1 MANTFKNSFQQA
13 VGQTETTI
21 YTAGSGVQATVIGM
35 TVANITNSDVKANV
49 FVNSSGTNYFLVR
62 NATIEPGSALVPI
75 GGDQKLVLEATDY
88 LRVQSDT
95 ASSLDVV
102 LSVLEIS

>member
-1 MANTFKNSFQQA
+1 MPNTFKNSFQQA
-13 VGQTETTI
+13 VGQTETTV

-35 TVANITNSDVKANV
+35 TVANITNGDVRANV
-49 FVNSSGTNYFLVR
+49 FVNSSGTNYFLVK
-62 NATIEPGSALVPI
+62 NATIESGSALVPI

-95 ASSLDVV
+95 SSALDVV
-102 LSVLEIS
+102 VSVLEIT